1 MNLADLTTESRNP
14 ATLNIDQQS
23 TSEILQLINEE
34 DRKVPEA
41 VAAVLPQIERAVE
54 LVVEA
59 LSNGGRLFY
68 LGAGTSGRLGVVDA
82 AECPPTFGTDPEL
95 VQGLI
100 AGGPPAIFC
109 AQENAEDQEA
119 FGERDLK
126 ERKLTSKDIVV
137 GLSASGR
144 TPYVLG
150 GLRYAQATRCNT
162 IGITCNREAGLV
174 SHVKVLIAPEVGPEV
189 LTGSTRMKA
198 GTAEKLILN
207 MISTATMIRRGRV
220 ESNLLVDMQTRC
232 SKLRDRARRVV
243 MDLAGVTAEKA
254 HEALERSRGDI
265 RAAVESLQRE
275 G

>member
-1 MNLADLTTESRNP
+1 MNLADLTTETRNP

-23 TSEILQLINEE
+23 TSGILQLINEE

-100 AGGPPAIFC
+100 AGGPPAIFR
-109 AQENAEDQEA
+109 AQENAEDQEV
-119 FGERDLK
+119 FGERDLQ
-126 ERKLTSKDIVV
+126 ERKLTANDIVV

-150 GLRYAQATRCNT
+150 GLRYAQATGCTT

-174 SHVKVLIAPEVGPEV
+174 SHVEVLIAPEVGPEV

-198 GTAEKLILN
+198 GTAEKLVLN
-207 MISTATMIRRGRV
+207 MISTATMIRLGKV

-243 MDLAGVTAEKA
+243 MDLAGVPAEEA
-254 HEALERSRGDI
+254 QEALESSRGEI
-265 RAAVESLQRE
+265 RAAVEILKRE
-275 G
+275 R